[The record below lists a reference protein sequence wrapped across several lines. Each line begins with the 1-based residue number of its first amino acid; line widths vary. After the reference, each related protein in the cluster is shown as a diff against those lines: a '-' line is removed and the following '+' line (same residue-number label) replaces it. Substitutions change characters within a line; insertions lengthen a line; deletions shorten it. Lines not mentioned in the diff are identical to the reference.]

1 MQESSSL
8 SRRRVASS
16 SSATGVDVQEFVF
29 VFVVL
34 VQRCQRQRQRL
45 IMALTMHVVSLSS
58 LCWHRI
64 VVVIVAWPS
73 RSIGVQVHTRVVKGS
88 GETDDEGRRDGAPA
102 HRDKI

>member
-1 MQESSSL
+1 MVQESSSL

-16 SSATGVDVQEFVF
+16 SSATGVDVLEFVF

-34 VQRCQRQRQRL
+34 VQRCRCL
-45 IMALTMHVVSLSS
+45 IMALTMHVVSSSS

-73 RSIGVQVHTRVVKGS
+73 HSIGVQVHTRVVKGS